1 VGSFLSAVY
10 FYRWHSQF
18 DAAFLVAAFL
28 AGGVT
33 ASFYGFFPLYFPE
46 LFPTSVRATG
56 QGFSFNFGR
65 ILAAVGGLQ
74 TANLMGMFD
83 NDFSRAGSIL
93 AAIYLLGIVV
103 IYFGPETK
111 GGSSAG

>member
-1 VGSFLSAVY
+1 
-10 FYRWHSQF
+10 
-18 DAAFLVAAFL
+18 
-28 AGGVT
+28 
-33 ASFYGFFPLYFPE
+33 
-46 LFPTSVRATG
+46 
-56 QGFSFNFGR
+56 
-65 ILAAVGGLQ
+65 
-74 TANLMGMFD
+74 MGMFD